1 MLGKWLLLIRSA
13 VSTSQVRYVQFL
25 ATVFRMLELKGTLAP
40 SSFGRSRRTT
50 CVVLRSS
57 PRPNLRITDY

>member
-1 MLGKWLLLIRSA
+1 MFN
-13 VSTSQVRYVQFL
+13 FL

-40 SSFGRSRRTT
+40 FSFGRGRRTT
-50 CVVLRSS
+50 CVLLRSS